1 MIVHTPSG
9 HKVNLRAPSE
19 DSIEITDIAHN
30 LARINRFNGA
40 TNIPYSV
47 ASHSVWVSKVVPEE
61 QALSGLLHDASEAYL
76 GDIIAPLKPMLQD
89 YNYLEARFDL
99 LISKVFGVHI
109 GMLTPDELRKADSA
123 AALLE
128 LFALGH
134 PAYEE
139 RKTRIQNLNPVYL
152 KQPIVPQS
160 VEAAEKDFMERFNE
174 LTEGK

>member
-1 MIVHTPSG
+1 
-9 HKVNLRAPSE
+9 
-19 DSIEITDIAHN
+19 
-30 LARINRFNGA
+30 
-40 TNIPYSV
+40 
-47 ASHSVWVSKVVPEE
+47 
-61 QALSGLLHDASEAYL
+61 LHDASEAYL

-99 LISKVFGVHI
+99 LISKVFGVRI
-109 GMLTPDELRKADSA
+109 GVLTPDELRKADSA